1 MIKQFF
7 RKTMKNIATYVE
19 LVLSAF
25 LVFVIAI
32 LIIKLV
38 GQCFFDIWHDKLELE
53 YYMEYAMS
61 LAIGVEFVKM
71 LCTHQ
76 PGTII
81 EVLLFA
87 TARQMIVEH
96 LNVYETLVGIGA
108 IAALFTIRKF
118 LFCSF
123 DEADHMICRGS
134 QTVAHANLITGA
146 KIPEEKTRILRNVIS
161 DKLSEEGKTVAIG
174 ACVYYKDCAL
184 RVDSM
189 REGMVTRVEVKKNL
203 KCIFNLY
210 YIIFDFCA
218 AISIRIL
225 FLAQAVVMGCK
236 RYLSLLVIV
245 SKEFVG
251 YLLAA
256 IGPIALGKIYDV
268 CHSWTMPLVLL
279 QAGDTVV
286 FKDLYRFTREAENGY
301 KKYMEWLDRGI
312 NMVFLDN
319 PTVSSDYIRQM
330 MTTAEQQD
338 IVTKTAMES
347 IIKLLIIVEL
357 DRGEKQR
364 LYISQSIK
372 DGIAASNKKSGR
384 KPGQLDKMSDALRE
398 DILKYLS
405 DRSIKQVDLMRKYNI
420 SRNTLKKYVYKIQNH
435 NII

>member
-1 MIKQFF
+1 M
-7 RKTMKNIATYVE
+7 
-19 LVLSAF
+19 
-25 LVFVIAI
+25 
-32 LIIKLV
+32 
-38 GQCFFDIWHDKLELE
+38 
-53 YYMEYAMS
+53 
-61 LAIGVEFVKM
+61 
-71 LCTHQ
+71 
-76 PGTII
+76 
-81 EVLLFA
+81 
-87 TARQMIVEH
+87 
-96 LNVYETLVGIGA
+96 
-108 IAALFTIRKF
+108 
-118 LFCSF
+118 
-123 DEADHMICRGS
+123 
-134 QTVAHANLITGA
+134 
-146 KIPEEKTRILRNVIS
+146 
-161 DKLSEEGKTVAIG
+161 
-174 ACVYYKDCAL
+174 
-184 RVDSM
+184 
-189 REGMVTRVEVKKNL
+189 
-203 KCIFNLY
+203 
-210 YIIFDFCA
+210 
-218 AISIRIL
+218 
-225 FLAQAVVMGCK
+225 
-236 RYLSLLVIV
+236 LVIV

-384 KPGQLDKMSDALRE
+384 KPGQLDKMSDAQKSVRE
-398 DILKYLS
+398 
-405 DRSIKQVDLMRKYNI
+405 
-420 SRNTLKKYVYKIQNH
+420 
-435 NII
+435 NIIELIASSGARLENEVAMYLNSEISKITRVLHLNMFVITGYSFKL